1 MQTSSRPFHFPIQYL
16 FVHSIGA
23 ACSRDLYAQGASLA
37 LTYSANKSPVDQ
49 LADELR
55 AKDNSRKVTVHQA
68 DMAKDDDLKRLYEEI
83 KAQHGQGPDILIAN
97 AGYGKRTSNILEI
110 DIEEWDYTINVNLR
124 ASFILTKLAVEH
136 MIEKNWG
143 RIIYISSIAA
153 GGTSINGCHYSA
165 SKAGV
170 QGLSKNLAIK
180 LAKHNITCNDV
191 APAMITG
198 TGMIPDEEFL
208 KGTPGDVKNIPV
220 GRAGTT
226 QECANVV
233 TMLCKTGYMTGQ
245 SILISGGLK

>member
-1 MQTSSRPFHFPIQYL
+1 MPVDNDISGRLALITGASGG
-16 FVHSIGA
+16 IGA
-23 ACSRDLYAQGASLA
+23 ACARDLHAHGASLA
-37 LTYSANKSPVDQ
+37 LTYSSNKASVDQ
-49 LADELR
+49 LISDLQPLAQD
-55 AKDNSRKVTVHQA
+55 RKITAHQA

-83 KAQHGQGPDILIAN
+83 TTQHGHGPDILVAN
-97 AGYGKRTSNILEI
+97 AGYGKRTSDILEI

-124 ASFILTKLAVEH
+124 ASFLLTKLAVKH
-136 MIEKNWG
+136 MIEQNWG

-180 LAKHNITCNDV
+180 LAKNGITCNDV

-220 GRAGTT
+220 GRAGST
-226 QECANVV
+226 QECVSLECLSCSTAVDCIL
-233 TMLCKTGYMTGQ
+233 TSIDRRML
-245 SILISGGLK
+245 

>member
-1 MQTSSRPFHFPIQYL
+1 MPVDNEIAGKLALITGASGG
-16 FVHSIGA
+16 IGA
-23 ACSRDLYAQGASLA
+23 ACARDLFANGAALA
-37 LTYSANKSPVDQ
+37 LTYSSNKASVDQ
-49 LADELR
+49 LIEELKPG
-55 AKDNSRKVTVHQA
+55 ANGRKLTAHKA
-68 DMAKDDDLKRLYEEI
+68 DMLYDEI
-83 KAQHGQGPDILIAN
+83 RAEHGQGPDILVAN
-97 AGYGKRTSNILEI
+97 AGYGKRTSDILDI

-124 ASFILTKLAVEH
+124 ASFILTKLAVAH
-136 MIEKNWG
+136 MKEKNWG

-180 LAKHNITCNDV
+180 LAKNGITCNDV

-208 KGTPGDVKNIPV
+208 RGTPGDVKNIPV

-233 TMLCKTGYMTGQ
+233 TMLAKTGYMTGQ

>member
-1 MQTSSRPFHFPIQYL
+1 MS
-16 FVHSIGA
+16 SIGA
-23 ACSRDLYAQGASLA
+23 ACARDLFANGLSLA
-37 LTYSANKSPVDQ
+37 LTYSSNKASV
-49 LADELR
+49 DELISQLQTQ
-55 AKDNSRKVTVHQA
+55 DGSRKITSHQA
-68 DMAKDDDLKRLYEEI
+68 DMAKDADLTRLYEEI
-83 KAQHGQGPDILIAN
+83 KAQHGHGPDVLVAN

-110 DIEEWDYTINVNLR
+110 DIDEWDYTINVNLR
-124 ASFILTKLAVEH
+124 ASFILTKLAVAH
-136 MIEKNWG
+136 MIEQNWG

-180 LAKHNITCNDV
+180 LAKNGITCNDV

-220 GRAGTT
+220 GRSGSTE
-226 QECANVV
+226 ECANVV
-233 TMLCKTGYMTGQ
+233 TMLCRTGYMTGQ
-245 SILISGGLK
+245 SLLLSGGLK